1 MKEKFVNF
9 YFEIARHTAKLSY
22 AKRLQVG
29 AVIVKDNNI
38 ISFGYNGTPSGWDN
52 SCEEEIYEEDGFHI
66 TLKTK
71 PEVIHAEA
79 NAITKL
85 AKEGNNS
92 KGSDLFV
99 THAPCTECA
108 KLIIQAGIKRVYW
121 SEQYRSKEG
130 LDLLEKANIEII
142 QK

>member
-9 YFEIARHTAKLSY
+9 YFEIAKQTAKLSY

-38 ISFGYNGTPSGWDN
+38 ISFGYNGTPSGFDN
-52 SCEEEIYEEDGFHI
+52 VCENENF
-66 TLKTK
+66 KTK

-92 KGSDLFV
+92 KGSDLFI

-108 KLIIQAGIKRVYW
+108 KLIIQAGIRRVFW

-130 LDLLEKANIEII
+130 LDLLEKAKIELI

>member
-9 YFEIARHTAKLSY
+9 YFEIAKQTAKLSY

-38 ISFGYNGTPSGWDN
+38 ISFGYNGTPSGFDN
-52 SCEEEIYEEDGFHI
+52 VCEDDNF
-66 TLKTK
+66 KTK

-92 KGSDLFV
+92 KGSDLFI

-108 KLIIQAGIKRVYW
+108 KLIIQAGIRRVYW

-130 LDLLEKANIEII
+130 LDLLEKANIELI

>member
-1 MKEKFVNF
+1 MKDKFIEF
-9 YFEIARHTAKLSY
+9 YFKIAEETAKLSY

-38 ISFGYNGTPSGWDN
+38 ISFGYNGTPSGFNNDCEDWFFDMDN
-52 SCEEEIYEEDGFHI
+52 KLQS
-66 TLKTK
+66 KTK

-85 AKEGNNS
+85 AREGNSS
-92 KGSDLFV
+92 KDADLFL

-108 KLIIQAGIKRVYW
+108 KLIIQSGIKRIYW
-121 SEQYRSKEG
+121 RDQYRSTDG
-130 LDLLEKANIEII
+130 LELLDKAGIQII
-142 QK
+142 NK

>member
-9 YFEIARHTAKLSY
+9 YFEIAKQTAKLSY

-38 ISFGYNGTPSGWDN
+38 ISFGYNGTPSGFDN
-52 SCEEEIYEEDGFHI
+52 VCEDENF
-66 TLKTK
+66 KTK

-92 KGSDLFV
+92 KGSDLFI

-108 KLIIQAGIKRVYW
+108 KLIIQAGIRRVYW

-130 LDLLEKANIEII
+130 LDLLEKANIELI